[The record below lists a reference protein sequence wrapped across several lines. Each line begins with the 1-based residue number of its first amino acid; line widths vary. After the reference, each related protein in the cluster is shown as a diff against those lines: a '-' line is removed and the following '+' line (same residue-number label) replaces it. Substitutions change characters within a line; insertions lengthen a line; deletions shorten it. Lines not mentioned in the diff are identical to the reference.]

1 MHASGVISLQVYRV
15 SHTRGR
21 CSSRSG
27 PVGGAVSEVAVVAI
41 PAVDSDT
48 QGLIHIRLPRR
59 PVDTHPP
66 RRERRRDF
74 GQRPSLGGLGWHT
87 GEGVLLGHTASCSA
101 GRASPR
107 TCRLASAASPPPHF
121 RRGGGG
127 LQGQAFGLGETLWR
141 GPAAVSKARP
151 GGARRAW
158 RPCLVGPPHLQ
169 LESGLC

>member
-1 MHASGVISLQVYRV
+1 M
-15 SHTRGR
+15 
-21 CSSRSG
+21 
-27 PVGGAVSEVAVVAI
+27 GAVSELAVVAI
-41 PAVDSDT
+41 PAVDRDT
-48 QGLIHIRLPRR
+48 RAAHAGHGLSRARLQGLIHIRLPRR